1 MELLEAFASTK
12 PVEFD
17 AFAAN
22 WAKNHP
28 EPPSAET
35 ASILAPK
42 RAKKK

>member
-1 MELLEAFASTK
+1 MELLEAFASSK

-35 ASILAPK
+35 APK